1 MLSHLGPL
9 GLCMDDHMAN
19 SSEGSAAGFVI
30 PPGVNVRPTV
40 LAGQAPKAE
49 CHETVVC
56 RVLD

>member
-1 MLSHLGPL
+1 
-9 GLCMDDHMAN
+9 MDDHMAN